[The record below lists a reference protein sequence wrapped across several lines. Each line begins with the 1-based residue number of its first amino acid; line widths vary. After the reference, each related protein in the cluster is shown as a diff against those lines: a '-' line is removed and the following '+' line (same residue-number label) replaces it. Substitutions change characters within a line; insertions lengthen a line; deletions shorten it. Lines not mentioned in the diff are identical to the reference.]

1 MAIQSLELLIQMSRF
16 NFTIAVNNYWQVAI
30 QLLEA
35 PSPFIL
41 RRVSNRK
48 ETLTALTTDTQG
60 NVSPKTTFMTP
71 PILRENQ
78 KLKLRHQLFLQF

>member
-1 MAIQSLELLIQMSRF
+1 MTPGETITIISKDGAGNESQPATAVIPADVVLARQLLRRLKETKPMAIQSLELLIQMSRF

-41 RRVSNRK
+41 Q
-48 ETLTALTTDTQG
+48 QG
-60 NVSPKTTFMTP
+60 
-71 PILRENQ
+71 
-78 KLKLRHQLFLQF
+78 